1 MDTLINDVISVIAVR
16 KESATKL
23 KSDIKNNFFFH
34 FTYFFMFS
42 FSL

>member
-23 KSDIKNNFFFH
+23 KSDIKNKMLFFH
-34 FTYFFMFS
+34 
-42 FSL
+42 